1 MVPTTYTTAIPQRTT
16 FVNLWL
22 RAGVASVKFVLFSA
36 LVTFAMSRIVLP
48 PSISASTHYH
58 AMVKEE
64 FKKKREKR
72 NLMQKV
78 TPFLWFDD
86 EAEEA
91 AKFYTSIF
99 KNSKIGRIARYGKE
113 GFEVHH
119 RQLGA
124 VMTVEFEIDG
134 QKFVALNGGPEFKFT
149 EAVSF
154 AVDCKTQAEVDMFW
168 KKVTEGG
175 GESVGGWL
183 KDKYGLSSQITPT
196 HLCEMLAANGLK

>member
-1 MVPTTYTTAIPQRTT
+1 MD
-16 FVNLWL
+16 
-22 RAGVASVKFVLFSA
+22 
-36 LVTFAMSRIVLP
+36 
-48 PSISASTHYH
+48 YH
-58 AMVKEE
+58 AMMKEE

-99 KNSKIGRIARYGKE
+99 KNSKIGKIARYGKE
-113 GFEVHH
+113 GFEVHG
-119 RQLGA
+119 RQPGT

-134 QKFVALNGGPEFKFT
+134 QKFVALNGGPQFKFT

-154 AVDCKTQAEVDMFW
+154 AVDCKTQEEVDMLW
-168 KKVTEGG
+168 KKLTEGG
-175 GESVGGWL
+175 EESVCGWL
-183 KDKYGLSSQITPT
+183 KDKYGLSWQITPT
-196 HLCEMLAANGLK
+196 VLGEMLADKDPKKAGRVMTAMLKMKKIDIATLKKAYEQR